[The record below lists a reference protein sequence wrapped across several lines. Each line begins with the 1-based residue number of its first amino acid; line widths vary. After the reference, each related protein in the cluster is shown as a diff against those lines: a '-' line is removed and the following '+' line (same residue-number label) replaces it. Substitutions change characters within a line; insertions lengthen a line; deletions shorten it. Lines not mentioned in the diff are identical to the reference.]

1 MVQLGEMMSR
11 IPYIRIDQFDEDQEA
26 FFNNLT
32 QGKRAG
38 RSGVDRFLTP
48 EKGLKGPF
56 NAWLY
61 RPKLGDT
68 AQRLGE
74 MLRYEGELPPQSR
87 ELAVLV
93 VAAEWEAAYEWWA
106 HERIGKAVGLDEDII
121 AAVKE
126 DRKPLFENSDQEIVY
141 DFSRELIRTRNVSDS
156 LYHRAIERLGETKVV
171 ELVILVGYYTLI
183 SMTMN
188 VFKVPLPKDDD
199 TPIGIV
205 KTEDE

>member
-1 MVQLGEMMSR
+1 MMSR
-11 IPYIRIDQFDEDQEA
+11 IPYILIENFDEDQKA
-26 FFNNLT
+26 FFKNLT

-38 RSGVDRFLTP
+38 GSGVDRFLTP
-48 EKGLKGPF
+48 EKGVKGPF

-74 MLRYEGELPPQSR
+74 MLRYEGELPPRSR
-87 ELAVLV
+87 ELAILV
-93 VAAEWEAAYEWWA
+93 VAAEWDAEYEWWA
-106 HERIGKAVGLDEDII
+106 HEKIGKAVGLDEDII
-121 AAVKE
+121 ASIKE
-126 DRKPLFENSDQEIVY
+126 DQKPLFKNSDHEVVY
-141 DFSRELIRTRNVSDS
+141 DFTRELIKTRNVSDS
-156 LYHRAIERLGETKVV
+156 LYHRAIELLGETMVV

-188 VFKVPLPKDDD
+188 VFKVPLPKGDD

-205 KTEDE
+205 ENEVK